1 MHFNLKHI
9 KEKNVGNLPDGY
21 KYNKLTPIHKE
32 AVAWW
37 NETYRDCC
45 VHDLGGSVRH
55 LWKFPRDAEGNYDEE
70 GEFNDDNVKQYTFKY
85 NQQIRLSLGCA
96 QRRDINGELVGCR
109 LPPFDYTQKKMI
121 SVNGFN
127 EKEKI
132 EVARVRREG
141 KEKEWVD
148 NPRPVNVTY
157 LCDPPSILPGVGK
170 VVEKALLEAGI

>member
-1 MHFNLKHI
+1 M
-9 KEKNVGNLPDGY
+9 
-21 KYNKLTPIHKE
+21 
-32 AVAWW
+32 
-37 NETYRDCC
+37 
-45 VHDLGGSVRH
+45 RH

-132 EVARVRREG
+132 KVARVRREG

-170 VVEKALLEAGI
+170 VVEKALLEAGIRTIDEICDLNDKTEGEIDHLLTNNPMRNNKRSITKTKLLGLIQTCTQLGTL